1 MSLYPADLAITQVWS
16 KWAITLKCGLVAG
29 LCRRIP
35 VLVAVGGVACMIGGA

>member
-16 KWAITLKCGLVAG
+16 KWAITLRCGLAAG
-29 LCRRIP
+29 LCRRIL